1 MSGETRKAVWAA
13 LIGNL
18 LITVSKFAAGMLS
31 GSVAMLSEAAHSF
44 ADTFN
49 QVFLLVGLNL
59 GAKPADEEHPF
70 GHGKER
76 FFWTFITALMIFS
89 VGAFFSIYEGSQVV
103 IETLKNGEHV
113 RSASW
118 VSYITLAVAM
128 VFETISFSVAIREMV
143 KGARASERTLITHYR
158 ESEDLTIKT
167 VLFEDAAALAGI
179 IIAFAGIMLAG
190 AANNRIYDGLAS
202 ILIGF
207 VLIAVALY
215 LSFESRGLL
224 IGQAASIT
232 KRTAIR
238 EAIENWP
245 TVTAVHEILTM
256 HIAPDSILLTA
267 NIELAPDLGARDIE
281 LEICEMEK
289 AIVTVVPEV
298 KKSFIEPSKLSE

>member
-267 NIELAPDLGARDIE
+267 NIELAPDLGTRDIE